1 MQKQQHTPSTVM
13 VSDEDGSQHRCLNG
27 NVLADIFANSPVYR
41 RETPPETIAPDLSRI
56 GYEANGERIVR
67 VFGDYESALARME
80 DIWGTRDQDTLKGLL
95 ADRYK
100 PVLGATKAAE
110 ALFDRVQ
117 REVPIETLRS
127 QMEASVCGG
136 SPRIGAYLAN
146 EPLSMNRF
154 VSQLNEQGAI
164 RVFYDLSTS
173 ASTASDTVLGR
184 GVAALALVTCLQ
196 QVRPVELWITT
207 SGTARSASGGQC
219 HTLFGL
225 RLSTAPLDLSVAS
238 RALADY
244 RMRNFLYRGEMRMIG
259 AGLHEPSRLAW
270 SPIPYAVKCGAT
282 PNDIVIGP
290 HKEGEKNSVSPTHS
304 PVDWIK
310 RELEL
315 WLTNS
320 GNSAAMAS
328 LG

>member
-1 MQKQQHTPSTVM
+1 MSTTTSTAL

-27 NVLADIFANSPVYR
+27 NVLADVFANSPVYR
-41 RETPPETIAPDLSRI
+41 RETPPETVAPDMQKI
-56 GYEANGERIVR
+56 GYAANGERIVR
-67 VFGDYESALARME
+67 CFGDYDSALLRL
-80 DIWGTRDQDTLKGLL
+80 DDLWGTRDKKLREALKE
-95 ADRYK
+95 DRYSA
-100 PVLGATKAAE
+100 VAGAMSAAE
-110 ALFDRVQ
+110 QLFSKVE
-117 REVPIETLRS
+117 REIPIETLRA
-127 QMEASVCGG
+127 QMEPSVCGG
-136 SPRIGAYLAN
+136 SPRVGAFLAN
-146 EPLSMNRF
+146 EPLSMNRY

-173 ASTASDTVLGR
+173 SSTAADTVLGR

-196 QVRPVELWITT
+196 RVRPVELWITT
-207 SGTARSASGGQC
+207 SGTARSASGGRC

-225 RLSTAPLDLSVAS
+225 RVASAPLDLAVAS
-238 RALADY
+238 RALCDY
-244 RMRNFLYRGEMRMIG
+244 RMRDLLYRGEMRMIG
-259 AGLHEPSRLAW
+259 AGFHEAMRLSW

-304 PVDWIK
+304 PVDWIRK
-310 RELEL
+310 ELEL

-320 GNSAAMAS
+320 GNSAALTS

>member
-1 MQKQQHTPSTVM
+1 MKQQHSSTVM

-27 NVLADIFANSPVYR
+27 NVLADVFANSPVYR
-41 RETPPETIAPDLSRI
+41 RETPPETVAPDLRRI

-67 VFGDYESALARME
+67 VFGDYESALGRMD
-80 DIWGTRDQDTLKGLL
+80 DIWGTRDTETLARLK

-100 PVLGATKAAE
+100 PAQGAMKAAE
-110 ALFDRVQ
+110 ALFDKVQ

-127 QMEASVCGG
+127 QMEPSVCGG
-136 SPRIGAYLAN
+136 SPRVGAYLAN

-173 ASTASDTVLGR
+173 ASTAEDTVLGR

-219 HTLFGL
+219 HTFFGL

-259 AGLHEPSRLAW
+259 AGLHEPIALSW

-282 PNDIVIGP
+282 RNDIVIGP

-328 LG
+328 LA